1 MTNVAAIQVAFS
13 AVFWIGGYRRLT
25 TIGEYGVFAFLRREV
40 LGVAVVSVLAIVF
53 GVQLHNAVSAA
64 LFEKR
69 VRAVLGDH
77 FGDPSGSHLVD
88 VRIARKVDTTIVRA
102 VVRGPK
108 APSAEEVAA
117 IEATLPLPPDGSALR
132 LRVRFVEIAI
142 VTPQGPAPT
151 EDADD
156 ER

>member
-1 MTNVAAIQVAFS
+1 
-13 AVFWIGGYRRLT
+13 
-25 TIGEYGVFAFLRREV
+25 
-40 LGVAVVSVLAIVF
+40 LAIVF
-53 GVQLHNAVSAA
+53 GVQLHNTVSAA

-69 VRAVLGDH
+69 VRAVLGDR
-77 FGDPSGSHLVD
+77 FGDPSGFHLVE
-88 VRIARKVDTTIVRA
+88 VRIARQADQTIVRA

-117 IEATLPLPPDGSALR
+117 IQATLPLPPDGSALR

-142 VTPQGPAPT
+142 VTPQGAAPA
-151 EDADD
+151 EDACD